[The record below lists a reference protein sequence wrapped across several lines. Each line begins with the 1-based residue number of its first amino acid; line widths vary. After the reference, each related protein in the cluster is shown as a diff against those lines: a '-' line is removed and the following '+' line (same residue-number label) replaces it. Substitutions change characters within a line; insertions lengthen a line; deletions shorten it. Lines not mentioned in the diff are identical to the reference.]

1 MSTLVD
7 PCACR
12 YDQHRGLFGN
22 CPLACAYHVTL
33 CFHAGRYLPLSNVW
47 STVVAEGG
55 ETRTAHI
62 KQCVSKRK
70 EVNNGANPLH
80 SPSLKTKKAIYNCV
94 RSEPC
99 LISLPR
105 KHQVKRNA
113 CVNGLNHCLRQ
124 QRLNYKHIFS
134 GCVKQYQKY
143 FQSVCKM
150 KIAAGLGHLFKQK
163 MLRRVRR
170 KRLNTAAGFVC
181 CRCKNG
187 LNFTHHNLQLL
198 VLSSLRL

>member
-1 MSTLVD
+1 MVSPPYQGFCMSTLVD

-47 STVVAEGG
+47 STVVVGGG

-80 SPSLKTKKAIYNCV
+80 SPSLKNKKGHLQLRPVGAL
-94 RSEPC
+94 PD
-99 LISLPR
+99 ISPHR

-124 QRLNYKHIFS
+124 QQLHCITTYWDV
-134 GCVKQYQKY
+134 VKCLSTYCRKY
-143 FQSVCKM
+143 LFTL
-150 KIAAGLGHLFKQK
+150 AG
-163 MLRRVRR
+163 
-170 KRLNTAAGFVC
+170 
-181 CRCKNG
+181 
-187 LNFTHHNLQLL
+187 
-198 VLSSLRL
+198 